1 MAISSPSSWISWLG
15 SGETRRVQGK
25 GNWGLWAAESAES
38 PTARGPP
45 LSPVGRTQPP
55 HSPNVPDEKALL
67 RILLVDATSKC
78 TLLTWEG
85 GTGKGT
91 VPCGFVRGTARI
103 LEKRSCDWGVGGYHQ
118 QGVVVLCLR
127 PPSTST
133 YILCSIFARD

>member
-1 MAISSPSSWISWLG
+1 MDFMAW
-15 SGETRRVQGK
+15 Q
-25 GNWGLWAAESAES
+25 WGDEESAGKRELGFVGGRICRIS
-38 PTARGPP
+38 NGQGPP